1 MPTCPTVWPDTVTQQ
16 DPAPGTTDVT
26 GPHVNLLVSLGPR
39 PAAYVMPEL
48 VGLPLAEAQSKLGS
62 AGLRLSKLSPVPAPD
77 SASGTVV
84 GQTPARGQRIDSN
97 STIELQVARVA
108 VASAPVRFRA
118 CARIPGSAMAYAKIE
133 IAPSILASNFAKLGE
148 DVRAVEQGGADVIHV
163 DVMDGHFVPN
173 ISIGIPV
180 VASLH
185 KATRLPLD
193 VHLMIERPEDY
204 IEQFVRAGASRVLIH
219 QEATVHL
226 DRALSMIR
234 ELGAQAGAAI
244 NPATPVATL
253 TDVFD
258 KVDTV
263 LVMSVN
269 PGFGGQKFIPGA
281 VEKIRQLNQWRARY
295 NGAFR
300 IEVDGGVDAE
310 NTAELA
316 QAGANTFVAGTSIF
330 HTPDP
335 AAAVRQIRKLATDA
349 LSQRV

>member
-1 MPTCPTVWPDTVTQQ
+1 M
-16 DPAPGTTDVT
+16 
-26 GPHVNLLVSLGPR
+26 SF
-39 PAAYVMPEL
+39 
-48 VGLPLAEAQSKLGS
+48 
-62 AGLRLSKLSPVPAPD
+62 
-77 SASGTVV
+77 
-84 GQTPARGQRIDSN
+84 AR
-97 STIELQVARVA
+97 
-108 VASAPVRFRA
+108 
-118 CARIPGSAMAYAKIE
+118 IE
-133 IAPSILASNFAKLGE
+133 IAPSILASDFAKLGD

-173 ISIGIPV
+173 ISIGVPV
-180 VASLH
+180 VASLR

-193 VHLMIERPEDY
+193 VHLMIERPEEY
-204 IEQFVRAGASRVLIH
+204 IERFAKAGANRILIH

-226 DRALSMIR
+226 DRALTMIR
-234 ELGAQAGAAI
+234 ENGAQAGVAI

-253 TDVFD
+253 TDVLD

-281 VEKIRQLNQWRARY
+281 IEKIRQLNQWRARY

-310 NTAELA
+310 NMAQLA

-335 AAAVRQIRKLATDA
+335 AAAVRQLRKLAVEA

>member
-1 MPTCPTVWPDTVTQQ
+1 
-16 DPAPGTTDVT
+16 
-26 GPHVNLLVSLGPR
+26 
-39 PAAYVMPEL
+39 
-48 VGLPLAEAQSKLGS
+48 
-62 AGLRLSKLSPVPAPD
+62 
-77 SASGTVV
+77 
-84 GQTPARGQRIDSN
+84 
-97 STIELQVARVA
+97 
-108 VASAPVRFRA
+108 
-118 CARIPGSAMAYAKIE
+118 MAYAKIE

-219 QEATVHL
+219 QEATSHL

-316 QAGANTFVAGTSIF
+316 KAGANTFVAGTSIF

-349 LSQRV
+349 FNQQV